1 MGLFK
6 SLKDVKELGADHGGM
21 PSLREAFKDVGAV
34 ADDHGEREILKKG
47 TPARAVVKGFTS
59 KFPGDRFSMQVPLEV
74 HPPSGEP
81 YEVIY
86 VFPAPRMQAPLSAG
100 MEVPVKISPDDPQ
113 RIAVQWDAHKA
124 AIAAAG
130 GTMAAVQAGLS
141 EASDGRIGAAIPADG
156 VLRMPDPHNLP
167 DPAALAVA
175 TQDPQARL
183 AKLDELKKAGLIDEA
198 EYGSKR
204 QQIIDAI

>member
-1 MGLFK
+1 MGFFK
-6 SLKDVKELGADHGGM
+6 SLKDVKELGAEHGGM

-34 ADDHGEREILKKG
+34 ADDHGEREILKHG
-47 TPARAVVKGFTS
+47 TPARAVVTGFTS

-74 HPPSGEP
+74 HPASGEP

-113 RIAVQWDAHKA
+113 RVAVQWEALKA

-141 EASDGRIGAAIPADG
+141 EASHGRIAPAIPADG
-156 VLRMPDPHNLP
+156 VMRMPDLP
-167 DPAALAVA
+167 DPSAMAAA

-183 AKLDELKKAGLIDEA
+183 AKLDELKNAGLIDEA
-198 EYGSKR
+198 EYASKR

>member
-34 ADDHGEREILKKG
+34 ADDHGERAILKNG
-47 TPARAVVKGFTS
+47 TPAKAVVKGFTS
-59 KFPGDRFSMQVPLEV
+59 KFPGDRFSMQVPLEIY
-74 HPPSGEP
+74 PPSGEP

-113 RIAVQWDAHKA
+113 RVAVQWDALKA
-124 AIAAAG
+124 AVAAAG

-141 EASDGRIGAAIPADG
+141 EASGGRIGAAIPADG
-156 VLRMPDPHNLP
+156 VMRMPDLDSLP
-167 DPAALAVA
+167 DPGAFAAA

-183 AKLDELKKAGLIDEA
+183 AKLDELKKAGLIDDA

-204 QQIIDAI
+204 QQIIDAL

>member
-6 SLKDVKELGADHGGM
+6 TFKDMKELGAEHGGM
-21 PSLREAFKDVGAV
+21 PSMREALNDVAAV
-34 ADDHGEREILKKG
+34 TDDHGEREILKTG
-47 TPARAVVKGFTS
+47 TPARGIVKGFTS
-59 KFPGDRFSMQVPLEV
+59 KFPGDRFSMQVPIEV

-100 MEVPVKISPDDPQ
+100 MEVPIKISPDDPQ
-113 RIAVQWDAHKA
+113 RIAVQWEAHKA

-130 GTMAAVQAGLS
+130 GATAAVQAALA
-141 EASDGRIGAAIPADG
+141 EASGGRLGRSLPADG
-156 VLRMPDPHNLP
+156 VMRMPELP
-167 DPAALAVA
+167 DPSAIAAA
-175 TQDPQARL
+175 TQNPQERL
-183 AKLDELKKAGLIDEA
+183 AKLDALKQAGLIDEA
-198 EYGSKR
+198 EYASKR

>member
-6 SLKDVKELGADHGGM
+6 SLRAARELGADHGGM
-21 PSLREAFKDVGAV
+21 PSLREAFKDVEAV
-34 ADDHGEREILKKG
+34 TDDHGERAILETG
-47 TPARAVVKGFTS
+47 TPARAVVKGFTT
-59 KFPGDRFSMQVPLEV
+59 KFPGDRFSMQVPLEI

-100 MEVPVKISPDDPQ
+100 MDVPVKISLDDPQ
-113 RIAVQWDAHKA
+113 RVAVQWEAHKA

-141 EASDGRIGAAIPADG
+141 EASGGRIGAVLPADG
-156 VLRMPDPHNLP
+156 VMRMPVMP
-167 DPAALAVA
+167 DPAATAGA
-175 TQDPQARL
+175 TQDPHARL
-183 AKLDELKKAGLIDEA
+183 AKLDELKKAGLIDA
-198 EYGSKR
+198 GEYAAKR
-204 QQIIDAI
+204 QQIIDGI